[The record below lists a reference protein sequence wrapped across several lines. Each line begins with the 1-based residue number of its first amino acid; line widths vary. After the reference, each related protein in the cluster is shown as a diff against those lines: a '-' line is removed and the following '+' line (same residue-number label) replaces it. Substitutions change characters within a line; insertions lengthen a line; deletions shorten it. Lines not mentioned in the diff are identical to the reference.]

1 MEDLFRSPLGEED
14 CFAFGILHQHGHHAP
29 REVERNLVEL
39 LVLLDQRLPVEVG
52 AIQDRPVEQ
61 VLEARL
67 EVADQVA
74 VQEALPRFPARR
86 RCNAAGGRR
95 GPR

>member
-1 MEDLFRSPLGEED
+1 MRRVKSKGSSSSFLY
-14 CFAFGILHQHGHHAP
+14 
-29 REVERNLVEL
+29 
-39 LVLLDQRLPVEVG
+39 LLDQRFPVEVG
-52 AIQDRPVEQ
+52 TIENRPVEQ

-74 VQEALPRFPARR
+74 VQEHFLAFPVRR